1 MHGFRFMASWWL
13 KKMLSLH
20 LERQSRMLDFWTVIV
35 WFVGKFQVSNE
46 SSQIHSASLFNFLDV
61 GAAVVQAADIRCLQI

>member
-1 MHGFRFMASWWL
+1 
-13 KKMLSLH
+13 
-20 LERQSRMLDFWTVIV
+20 
-35 WFVGKFQVSNE
+35 VSNE